1 MDSVDEILR
10 RKPGTQRGSDVHI
23 SDEVQTP
30 VLQPTSDTEATAESF
45 FALGEEPGLTA
56 DRILSKGAVASKR
69 AQGVALSAPKF
80 LLCMCVFGLSL
91 IVAVLL
97 LIPSENH
104 NLMIAIYGPLHS
116 HNPFVATAYCEWW
129 LQWSIRIGI
138 VFAFLCVATVFYTL
152 ISLGWRL
159 KFWDIR

>member
-1 MDSVDEILR
+1 MSVNPNNPRLSYDSANYPIGTHPGYCTCVDCNE
-10 RKPGTQRGSDVHI
+10 GS
-23 SDEVQTP
+23 
-30 VLQPTSDTEATAESF
+30 
-45 FALGEEPGLTA
+45 FALGEEPGWTTTA

-116 HNPFVATAYCEWW
+116 HNPFVATAYWEWW
-129 LQWSIRIGI
+129 LQWSIGIGI
-138 VFAFLCVATVFYTL
+138 VFAFLSVATVFYAL
-152 ISLGWRL
+152 ISPSWRL